1 MLRLLLNTNIP
12 SIMSMIPIAGLKYF
26 RYFTILL
33 IMFVACEK
41 KNPVIKNGIPSP
53 SEYAN
58 NKL

>member
-1 MLRLLLNTNIP
+1 MLRLLVNTNNP

-41 KNPVIKNGIPSP
+41 NKPVTKNGMPSP